1 MRHVSSLLCVIAAAV
16 LAGGCWQSSG
26 SLYGDTPS
34 VMPFQPGVVTGTAP
48 DGKVTH
54 YSLTRTASAYRLIV
68 TDKGDGFGEG
78 FELRF
83 FPLSG
88 LRRYMFVYE
97 AVSLDHCNGVR
108 GCDPIAADDPR
119 YYGLVR
125 ARMHGADEI
134 RPDCRKDAA
143 ATAPFGVRPDKSDVC
158 NFADRDTL
166 EKSLRALRGK
176 KPEFRYE
183 LAE

>member
-1 MRHVSSLLCVIAAAV
+1 MRRIPSLLYVITAAL
-16 LAGGCWQSSG
+16 LAGGCWQSDG

-34 VMPFQPGVVTGTAP
+34 AIPFQPGAVTGTAP

-54 YSLTRTASAYRLIV
+54 YSLTRTGDAYRLIV

-88 LRRYMFVYE
+88 LQRAMFVYE
-97 AVSLDHCNGVR
+97 AVSLEHCNGIR
-108 GCDPIAADDPR
+108 GCDPVKNGDPR

-134 RPDCRKDAA
+134 RPDCEKDAA
-143 ATAPFGVRPDKSDVC
+143 AIAPFGVKPDKSEVC
-158 NFADRDTL
+158 NFTRRDTL
-166 EKSLRALRGK
+166 EKSLRALRRK
-176 KPEFRYE
+176 APEYRYE
-183 LAE
+183 QAQ

>member
-1 MRHVSSLLCVIAAAV
+1 MRHVSPLLCVVAAT
-16 LAGGCWQSSG
+16 LTAGGCWQSSG

-34 VMPFQPGVVTGTAP
+34 AMPFQPGAVTGTAP

-54 YSLTRTASAYRLIV
+54 YSLTRTGGAYRLIV
-68 TDKGDGFGEG
+68 TDQGDGFGEG

-88 LRRYMFVYE
+88 LQRTMFAYE
-97 AVSLDHCNGVR
+97 AVSLEHCNGIR
-108 GCDPIAADDPR
+108 GCDPIKRDDPR

-134 RPDCRKDAA
+134 RPDCKKDTA
-143 ATAPFGVRPDKSDVC
+143 ATAPFGVKPDKSDVC

-176 KPEFRYE
+176 KPEYSYTI
-183 LAE
+183 AE